1 MFEYSIMK
9 KIGSLLD
16 RRKLSKRI
24 NIDQETICYIF
35 RQIIKEEYGKQGAE
49 NIVPVFFK
57 DKKIFVKT
65 AGLNWASEIL
75 TNKKQIIKKV
85 NEQLGGEE
93 IVDLEMSQ

>member
-1 MFEYSIMK
+1 MK

-35 RQIIKEEYGKQGAE
+35 RQIIKEEYVKQGAE

-65 AGLNWASEIL
+65 AGSTWASEIL
-75 TNKKQIIKKV
+75 TNK
-85 NEQLGGEE
+85 
-93 IVDLEMSQ
+93 

>member
-1 MFEYSIMK
+1 M
-9 KIGSLLD
+9 
-16 RRKLSKRI
+16 
-24 NIDQETICYIF
+24 
-35 RQIIKEEYGKQGAE
+35 
-49 NIVPVFFK
+49 PVFFK